1 VKRPRRLAGPRRL
14 LLLVIAVAIAAV
26 AAGITSAAFTA
37 SQSSPGN
44 SFNAAA
50 DWTAPTAS
58 PTTIQ
63 KTQGGAENY
72 VKQGGT
78 YHVYAQV
85 TDNGNPPAGV
95 ATNGVTANVSSINA
109 GQSAVPLVTTGGPW
123 TVNGTSYNRRTS
135 TQLTADNPLAAGSKN
150 WTVASADTN
159 TPVNSG
165 TSGAFS
171 TTVDNTVP
179 SATDIQTTNSGTA
192 GRPTTGDTVIF
203 TFSEQIDSHSIS
215 AGWTGAAAL
224 NVVVRLDNGTA
235 AGGNDALRVYNS
247 TNATQLP
254 LTNTIGLN
262 LGRTDYTGNN
272 RTFGLTGTASTMT
285 ISGSV
290 VTVTLG
296 TQSGNA
302 TTAAGTGTM
311 IWTPINTAYD
321 RAANAMSTTARNETN
336 GGTADTDF

>member
-14 LLLVIAVAIAAV
+14 VLLVIAVAIAAV
-26 AAGITSAAFTA
+26 AVGITSAAFTA

-50 DWTAPTAS
+50 DWTAPAAG

-63 KTQGGAENY
+63 KTQGGSENY
-72 VKQGGT
+72 VKEGGT

-95 ATNGVTANVSSINA
+95 ATNGVTADVSSTTS
-109 GQSAVPLVTTGGPW
+109 GQTAVPLVTTGGPW

-135 TQLTADNPLAAGSKN
+135 TQLTADNPLAAGSKD
-150 WTVASADTN
+150 WTVTSADTS

-165 TSGAFS
+165 TSSAFS

-203 TFSEQIDSHSIS
+203 TFSEQIDPHSIS
-215 AGWTGAAAL
+215 AGWTGASL

-247 TNATQLP
+247 ANTTQVP
-254 LTNTIGLN
+254 LTTAVGLN
-262 LGRTDYTGNN
+262 LGRTDYTANN
-272 RTFGLTGTASTMT
+272 RTFGLSGTPSTMVM
-285 ISGSV
+285 SGSV
-290 VTVTLG
+290 ITVTLG
-296 TQSGNA
+296 TQSGTA
-302 TTAAGTGTM
+302 TTAASTGTM
-311 IWTPINTAYD
+311 IWTPVNTPYD
-321 RAANAMSTTARNETN
+321 RAANAMSTTVRNET
-336 GGTADTDF
+336 GAVDRDF